1 MSHRTQYF
9 LTSFIRPPD
18 VDTALEL
25 LGPFFETVASGFLN
39 HAKVDPDLDPLR
51 DDPRFKAMVAG
62 AEARLAAANDGG
74 SAPES

>member
-51 DDPRFKAMVAG
+51 DDPRFKAV
-62 AEARLAAANDGG
+62 LAAAELRIAADGAG
-74 SAPES
+74 SETGS